1 MGRIYY
7 CGDQVV
13 IIISWWACFAWQTIG
28 ISGDE
33 ILYTTVL
40 ASLNTKI
47 ASHVRIRRGRWDG
60 RVAGSV
66 FECVYCT
73 YCEDTTGKAI
83 RMQPASDL

>member
-1 MGRIYY
+1 MGRRYY
-7 CGDQVV
+7 CEDQVV

-33 ILYTTVL
+33 IPYTTVLL

-47 ASHVRIRRGRWDG
+47 ASHVRTRWGRW
-60 RVAGSV
+60 VAGGV
-66 FECVYCT
+66 YECVYTHCR
-73 YCEDTTGKAI
+73 DTTGKAI